1 MANDGGVWVK
11 LEDAGSSAPAG
22 AAVINDA
29 ASNYDNKD
37 AGVTID
43 GKTYDIYTFT
53 TATTTR
59 SMFLTDEAQARIT
72 DEDLLMA
79 VATTPIP
86 DDFTGDPVE
95 LFDEKYRNQLRN
107 AFEITPAADPGLSLT
122 VDTGGAADILLVGG
136 GGPGG
141 SNQNNGQAAGGGGGG
156 GVLTTVIGDA
166 GGRGTQGETS
176 IVPRYLNKGVHKVN
190 VGAGGAATA
199 WTGSP
204 APNGKDTHFGEW
216 FIAYGGGRGRTV
228 RSGSTWVNANN
239 GASGGGS
246 GGLGMDFQGFDSSG
260 AGGGGAGSA
269 SNGNAGGDGVISN
282 ITGAPVTYGAGGE
295 VNGAGT
301 SASPNT
307 GNGGSNGNPG
317 GSGGSGIV
325 IVRVEI

>member
-11 LEDAGSSAPAG
+11 LEDAGSSAPG

-122 VDTGGAADILLVGG
+122 VDTPGLVDLLVIGG
-136 GGPGG
+136 GGGG
-141 SNQNNGQAAGGGGGG
+141 STSVGGVYNGGGGGG
-156 GVLTTVIGDA
+156 GGFLEEMDCYLPEGNVPVVVAAAARQMTTGNYS
-166 GGRGTQGETS
+166 R
-176 IVPRYLNKGVHKVN
+176 
-190 VGAGGAATA
+190 VG
-199 WTGSP
+199 P
-204 APNGKDTHFGEW
+204 YV
-216 FIAYGGGRGRTV
+216 AYGGGRGGNSQ
-228 RSGSTWVNANN
+228 SGGGSD
-239 GASGGGS
+239 GASGGGN
-246 GGLGMDFQGFDSSG
+246 MRAMADQGNDGSVG
-260 AGGGGAGSA
+260 VGWPGGGGGAGTAA
-269 SNGNAGGDGVISN
+269 SQYTGGDGKESL
-282 ITGAPVTYGAGGE
+282 ITGTPVSYAAGG
-295 VNGAGT
+295 NGLG
-301 SASPNT
+301 SGENGDPNT
-307 GNGGSNGNPG
+307 GNGGYGGAAGTEGNK
-317 GSGGSGIV
+317 GGSGIV